1 MFDAMSILILSVC
14 INFLL
19 AAVKI
24 FAGFLGRS
32 HALIADGI
40 ESLTDVVSS
49 LIVWKALKV
58 SSQPADEKHPYGH
71 GKAESIAGAIV
82 AGALLL
88 AAILIA
94 VQSIQEILVPQHL
107 PEPFT
112 LFVLL
117 GVIVVKEVMYRF
129 VQKEG
134 RRLGSRAMLSDAWH
148 HRSDAITS
156 GAAFI
161 GISIAVIGGEGF
173 ESMDD
178 WAALVAC
185 VVIVFNG
192 VRLLRPALDEIM
204 DASVS
209 KELEDEVR
217 KIAAEVEGVRM
228 IEKCRIRKSGL
239 GLLMDIHVVV
249 SGDLSVREG
258 HEIAHL
264 VDTQLKMSDLAVH
277 DVVIHIEPD

>member
-1 MFDAMSILILSVC
+1 MKVSLLSVC
-14 INFLL
+14 INLLL

-24 FAGFLGRS
+24 ITGFFGRS

-71 GKAESIAGAIV
+71 GKAESIAGAVV
-82 AGALLL
+82 AVALL
-88 AAILIA
+88 AAAVLII
-94 VQSIQEILVPQHL
+94 VQSIREILTPHST

-112 LFVLL
+112 LFVLV
-117 GVIVVKEVMYRF
+117 GVILVKEVMYRF
-129 VQKEG
+129 TQKEG
-134 RRLGSRAMLSDAWH
+134 RRIGSRAMLSDAWH

-161 GISIAVIGGEGF
+161 GISIAVIGGEGY

-185 VVIVFNG
+185 AVILFNG
-192 VRLLRPALDEIM
+192 IRLLRPALDEIM
-204 DASVS
+204 DASVP
-209 KELEDEVR
+209 KELEAEVR
-217 KIAAEVEGVRM
+217 KIAANVKGVRM

-249 SGDLSVREG
+249 PGDLSVREG
-258 HEIAHL
+258 HAIAHL
-264 VDTQLKMSDLAVH
+264 VDSHLKRSELPVH

>member
-1 MFDAMSILILSVC
+1 
-14 INFLL
+14 
-19 AAVKI
+19 VKI

-94 VQSIQEILVPQHL
+94 VQSIQEILIPQHL

-185 VVIVFNG
+185 AIILFNG

-249 SGDLSVREG
+249 PGDLSVREG

-264 VDTQLKMSDLAVH
+264 VDTQLKTSDLPVH

>member
-1 MFDAMSILILSVC
+1 MKVSLLSVC
-14 INFLL
+14 INLLL

-24 FAGFLGRS
+24 ITGFFGRS

-71 GKAESIAGAIV
+71 GKAESIAGAVV
-82 AGALLL
+82 AVALL
-88 AAILIA
+88 AAAVLII
-94 VQSIQEILVPQHL
+94 VQSIREILTPQST

-112 LFVLL
+112 LFVLV
-117 GVIVVKEVMYRF
+117 GVILVKEVMYRF
-129 VQKEG
+129 TQKEG
-134 RRLGSRAMLSDAWH
+134 RRIGSRAMLSDAWH

-161 GISIAVIGGEGF
+161 GISIAVIGGEGY

-185 VVIVFNG
+185 AVILFNG
-192 VRLLRPALDEIM
+192 IRLLRPALDEIM
-204 DASVS
+204 DASVP
-209 KELEDEVR
+209 KELEAEVR
-217 KIAAEVEGVRM
+217 KIAANVKGVRM

-249 SGDLSVREG
+249 PGDLSVREG
-258 HEIAHL
+258 HAIAHL
-264 VDTQLKMSDLAVH
+264 VDSHLKMSELPVH